1 MKTLL
6 AEKKKTQPLKVEE
19 NKEHFEKILLDD
31 KNLREVLEN
40 LNHEGNNK
48 RLNLLRER
56 LKHRTEVYQTSN
68 IRKVNDLHHMFC
80 IDKQ

>member
-6 AEKKKTQPLKVEE
+6 AEKKKSQPLKVD
-19 NKEHFEKILLDD
+19 EHFEKILLDD
-31 KNLREVLEN
+31 KNLRKVLED
-40 LNHEGNNK
+40 LHHEGNNK
-48 RLNLLRER
+48 RFNLLRER

-68 IRKVNDLHHMFC
+68 IRKVNDLHHIFC